1 MHGTRT
7 LQEADRLMTVCN
19 SCRYC
24 EGLCAVFPAMEMRRA
39 FSDGDLNY
47 LANLCHSCGACYTD
61 CQFSPPHEFNVNVP
75 KTLAVARAES
85 YAAYAWPRAFAGAF
99 ARNGLVIS
107 VIAALSVAAFIF
119 GFAAIN
125 DASVLMGIHTGPGA
139 FYKLMP
145 HNAMALLFGLALLYA
160 ILALAMGVRA
170 FWRDIGEPIG
180 MKTDARALLQAIRDA
195 GELRYLDGGGVGC
208 FNEDDHPTDRR
219 KLYHHFTFYG
229 FALCFAATC
238 VGTLYHYLLAREAP
252 YAWWD
257 LPVVLGTLGGIGLV
271 IGPIGL
277 LSEKWKRDRV
287 LVDEQAMGMDTA
299 FILMLFLTSITGLAL
314 LLWRESAAMGPLLAL
329 HLGVVFALFITM
341 PYGKFVHGIYRFV
354 ALVRYARERQ
364 KLAEY
369 PLPSFRGARSTSPE
383 SIEPQDKRRNGFRAR
398 RCAAPRNDE
407 WLQIDHHVVALHRH
421 LDGLGDVRAFHHIG
435 AGLDIDRIGT
445 DAKTARIAIGLAG
458 AEIELPAM
466 PGAAQDLA
474 ELGVFDLAGVR

>member
-1 MHGTRT
+1 MRGTEVKANAMHGTRT

-85 YAAYAWPRAFAGAF
+85 YAAYAWPRAFSGAF

-107 VIAALSVAAFIF
+107 VVAALSVAAFIF

-125 DASVLMGIHTGPGA
+125 DASVLVGIHTGPGA

-170 FWRDIGEPIG
+170 FWRDIGEPVG
-180 MKTDARALLQAIRDA
+180 RTTDAKSLLQAIRDA

-208 FNEDDHPTDRR
+208 FNEDDQPTDRR

-271 IGPIGL
+271 VGPIGL

-364 KLAEY
+364 
-369 PLPSFRGARSTSPE
+369 
-383 SIEPQDKRRNGFRAR
+383 
-398 RCAAPRNDE
+398 
-407 WLQIDHHVVALHRH
+407 
-421 LDGLGDVRAFHHIG
+421 
-435 AGLDIDRIGT
+435 
-445 DAKTARIAIGLAG
+445 
-458 AEIELPAM
+458 M
-466 PGAAQDLA
+466 M
-474 ELGVFDLAGVR
+474 